1 MIIIMNITEALNIL
15 ELSGISATDL
25 KLDIVQKQY
34 RKIALKCHPDKN
46 GNTPE
51 SCKKFQEL
59 RDAYEL
65 VLKMLD
71 EDVNIGG
78 QNDTTTSSFSMNY
91 FEILSQFIKSTMT
104 SSNDTGFN
112 EVLYKKII
120 DIIGNYQDI
129 SVGLFEN
136 IDRDTSITIY
146 QFLCMYKEV
155 LYITDDVIEKVR
167 LIIQS
172 KFDELAIY
180 TIEPSID
187 DILKDNV
194 YKLNIDNNLY
204 LVPLW
209 HKEMYFDSD
218 KGDIL
223 VICNPQLPPG
233 YMMDENNNLF
243 VSSIDLPFTSN
254 LLENDTIE
262 VQLPLCNKTILIDTS
277 LLVFKKSQVV
287 NLQGKG
293 LLRINEKNIYNN
305 TDRGDLIIPIRFT

>member
-1 MIIIMNITEALNIL
+1 MNMNITEALNIL

-46 GNTPE
+46 GNTSE

-59 RDAYEL
+59 RDAYEI
-65 VLKMLD
+65 VLNMLD
-71 EDVNIGG
+71 EDVHIGG

-104 SSNDTGFN
+104 SSNDNGFN
-112 EVLYKKII
+112 EVLYKKVI

-172 KFDELAIY
+172 KFDELVIY

-204 LVPLW
+204 FVPLW

-223 VICNPQLPPG
+223 VICNPQIPPG

-277 LLVFKKSQVV
+277 LLVFKKTQVV

-305 TDRGDLIIPIRFT
+305 SDRGDLIIPIRFT

>member
-1 MIIIMNITEALNIL
+1 
-15 ELSGISATDL
+15 
-25 KLDIVQKQY
+25 
-34 RKIALKCHPDKN
+34 
-46 GNTPE
+46 
-51 SCKKFQEL
+51 
-59 RDAYEL
+59 
-65 VLKMLD
+65 
-71 EDVNIGG
+71 
-78 QNDTTTSSFSMNY
+78 
-91 FEILSQFIKSTMT
+91 
-104 SSNDTGFN
+104 
-112 EVLYKKII
+112 
-120 DIIGNYQDI
+120 
-129 SVGLFEN
+129 
-136 IDRDTSITIY
+136 
-146 QFLCMYKEV
+146 MYKEV